1 MDSGARA
8 DFEAIKKKLIDAFS
22 LNAFHAYEQL
32 TRRVWRDEPVGV
44 YVSDLRRLAKLAG
57 VETDDLIRRAFVVGL
72 PSEVY
77 RELRAYENIDV
88 LPVSDIVSR
97 ARALLAKQVDE
108 DFVAVSKRMTGGGDK
123 KNNETKVRRCFR
135 CGGPHLLRDCTSSR
149 MRRISCWTCGEE
161 GHVMRNCDRQGN
173 GDGKAGAPEVFPQK
187 H

>member
-1 MDSGARA
+1 MASVRLAEVVKLFFGEGDVVQWIAKFKLVAELREVKNLDKKILPLFSEGKALTVHTQFDGSARA
-8 DFEAIKKKLIDAFS
+8 DFEAIKKKLVDVFS
-22 LNAFHAYEQL
+22 LSAFHAYEQL

-77 RELRAYENIDV
+77 RELRVYENIDV

-108 DFVAVSKRMTGGGDK
+108 DFVAVSKRMT
-123 KNNETKVRRCFR
+123 
-135 CGGPHLLRDCTSSR
+135 
-149 MRRISCWTCGEE
+149 
-161 GHVMRNCDRQGN
+161 
-173 GDGKAGAPEVFPQK
+173 
-187 H
+187 